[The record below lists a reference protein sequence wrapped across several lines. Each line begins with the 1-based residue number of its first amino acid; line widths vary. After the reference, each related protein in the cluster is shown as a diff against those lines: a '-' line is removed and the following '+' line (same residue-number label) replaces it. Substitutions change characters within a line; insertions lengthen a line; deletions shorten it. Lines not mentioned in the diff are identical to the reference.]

1 MKIDDFPFNQLSLTL
16 KIIEDTDDKNQL
28 WLMNDEYG
36 WYYHS

>member
-1 MKIDDFPFNQLSLTL
+1 L
-16 KIIEDTDDKNQL
+16 KIIEDTDDRNQL

>member
-1 MKIDDFPFNQLSLTL
+1 L

>member
-36 WYYHS
+36 

>member
-16 KIIEDTDDKNQL
+16 KIIEDTDDRNQL

-36 WYYHS
+36 